1 MTWHHRLMDHA
12 ELAAVFGHEGVA
24 AAYRHRPPY
33 PAEVFDVLTGLIG
46 DRPRAVLDLGAGE
59 GALARPLAE
68 RVDRVDA
75 VDVSEAMIAVGRE
88 RPGGSRANLRWITGT
103 AEEAPLDGPYG
114 LVTAGASIH
123 WMDWPTLMPRIL
135 DVTADGALFAVV
147 EHGERDVPWQSE
159 LVEVILRHSRN
170 PGFDPA
176 FTAVD
181 GMKEGGHFAEV
192 GRIDTAPIV
201 VRRDLASY
209 VERFHSTSSLA
220 REHMSADEAAD
231 FARGVRDAAAP
242 WVVDGVVELK
252 VVATVV
258 WGRPLA

>member
-1 MTWHHRLMDHA
+1 MEHA

-33 PAEVFDVLTGLIG
+33 PAEVFDVLVGLIG
-46 DRPRAVLDLGAGE
+46 DHPRTVLDLGAGE

-75 VDVSEAMIAVGRE
+75 VDVSEAMIAVGKE

-114 LVTAGASIH
+114 LVTAGASLH
-123 WMDWPTLMPRIL
+123 WMDWPRLMPRLL
-135 DVTADGALFAVV
+135 DVTADGARLAVV
-147 EHGERDVPWQSE
+147 EHGERDVPWQE
-159 LVEVILRHSRN
+159 DLVKVIVRHSRSRA
-170 PGFDPA
+170 FDPNFA
-176 FTAVD
+176 FVEA
-181 GMKEGGHFAEV
+181 MKEGGHFAEA
-192 GRIDTAPIV
+192 GRVDTAPIV
-201 VRRDLASY
+201 VRQDLTSY

-220 REHMSADEAAD
+220 REHMSADEAAE
-231 FARGVRDAAAP
+231 FARGVREAAAP
-242 WVVDGVVELK
+242 WVVDDAVELK